1 MKTSLSDMHLHP
13 ISVHFTNALYPVAF
27 FFLILF
33 LFSGR
38 EPFRQTYGHLMILA
52 TLSVPPAY
60 LTGLLTWKEKYNG
73 AKVPIFSRKIRYGL
87 VIFAVGCACTLW
99 YWMSPGIV
107 EKMSGAGLVFLLLN
121 FLLLMPVTYLG
132 HLGGKIVFE
141 FKR

>member
-1 MKTSLSDMHLHP
+1 MKKSLSDMHAHA
-13 ISVHFTNALYPVAF
+13 ISVHFTNALFPVAV
-27 FFLILF
+27 FFLIIF

-60 LTGLLTWKEKYNG
+60 LTGLITWKEKYNG
-73 AKVPIFSRKIRYGL
+73 ALAPIFLRKIRYSPL
-87 VIFAVGCACTLW
+87 IFVLGCLCTIW
-99 YWMSPGIV
+99 YWMSPGIA
-107 EKMSGAGLVFLLLN
+107 EETSGAGLVFLLLN
-121 FLLLMPVTYLG
+121 LALLIPVTYLG